1 MPAVSEAVPDTT
13 PPQSGGRSFVSNVLW
28 NWVGAI
34 ANIAA
39 GLFLQPYIIR
49 QLGST
54 RYGIWAL
61 VFSTL
66 DYLRMF
72 DLGFRAAIVNYTA
85 RYRARDDYSSLN
97 RMLSSAAVY
106 FGSLG
111 LGICV
116 FVVFFSARFPA
127 LFKVPAEYAADSVFL
142 ARVVGVSVAI
152 GLFSALFS
160 GMLEAFQRF
169 DLLNRAYVSVMMIRM
184 AGSILL
190 LYLGY
195 GLVELGLLYLATQL
209 AERLWNIRNVLQLVP
224 QLRLRIGEASTQTLR
239 SMFGYSFSSFLL
251 NNAMLAGNQAPLVM
265 IGYMSSAASVGF
277 FSLPFRLVNYAGDV
291 IPRVGSVTTSK
302 IAELDERNA
311 KSVKQFT
318 EVINR
323 YCYTLFLP
331 LTVFFL
337 VYGYPLLARLV
348 AADFAARSAP
358 VLPLIAIVV
367 AVTTAGMFNTQ
378 ATLVGQARHRIYAYG
393 LTLEV
398 ICLVG
403 ALAWSIPRYGIVGAA
418 WSILTVM
425 TFSRGLV
432 PAALFCRYNECSLAK
447 FLWFIYAGPTFT
459 AIPVALLAFI
469 LRGSLLPGRNWPEL
483 IAAGAVIAT
492 VFLAAAFYTCVLPE
506 HRRHAI
512 HLISARL
519 RRFI

>member
-1 MPAVSEAVPDTT
+1 
-13 PPQSGGRSFVSNVLW
+13 
-28 NWVGAI
+28 
-34 ANIAA
+34 
-39 GLFLQPYIIR
+39 
-49 QLGST
+49 
-54 RYGIWAL
+54 
-61 VFSTL
+61 
-66 DYLRMF
+66 
-72 DLGFRAAIVNYTA
+72 
-85 RYRARDDYSSLN
+85 
-97 RMLSSAAVY
+97 
-106 FGSLG
+106 
-111 LGICV
+111 
-116 FVVFFSARFPA
+116 
-127 LFKVPAEYAADSVFL
+127 
-142 ARVVGVSVAI
+142 
-152 GLFSALFS
+152 
-160 GMLEAFQRF
+160 MLEAFQRF

-348 AADFAARSAP
+348 AADLQPAAR
-358 VLPLIAIVV
+358 
-367 AVTTAGMFNTQ
+367 
-378 ATLVGQARHRIYAYG
+378 
-393 LTLEV
+393 
-398 ICLVG
+398 
-403 ALAWSIPRYGIVGAA
+403 
-418 WSILTVM
+418 
-425 TFSRGLV
+425 
-432 PAALFCRYNECSLAK
+432 LFYL
-447 FLWFIYAGPTFT
+447 
-459 AIPVALLAFI
+459 
-469 LRGSLLPGRNWPEL
+469 
-483 IAAGAVIAT
+483 
-492 VFLAAAFYTCVLPE
+492 
-506 HRRHAI
+506 
-512 HLISARL
+512 
-519 RRFI
+519 